1 MFRSWFDR
9 AQTRSNIPG
18 PVKRTRERTRTA
30 LVEILQTTNYNLAV
44 DVRVLFTH
52 IARGAVMAGSSLRT
66 GARSIWL
73 LAAWCTRQASGRFYL
88 DNRGPQ
94 THEHTFLFF
103 CGDDGDDGGVCT
115 GQCKYSKAALTWPL
129 HADGLTYLTHPTCT
143 ASTATCTGTMA
154 SHCTGTIPAPT
165 TWATGIIGGADDTRD
180 PLIYPFGGA
189 NPMQSSAPA
198 NVAQP
203 VMAPIGKRETNP
215 HHLRWPLSREP
226 HVSGNSVGA
235 KLALLR
241 TNALALGV
249 NGGEASET
257 SEISKLVQFPWD
269 AHLLNVWDR
278 IQMRDGELLSTKFDR
293 CPLPHPPP
301 YPRTPFRRL
310 QPDCIADHPHLTL
323 PHPHPTP
330 PLPPLPPLTPLPP
343 PRDPLGSTRPQSVRG
358 SAIRW

>member
-1 MFRSWFDR
+1 
-9 AQTRSNIPG
+9 
-18 PVKRTRERTRTA
+18 
-30 LVEILQTTNYNLAV
+30 
-44 DVRVLFTH
+44 
-52 IARGAVMAGSSLRT
+52 
-66 GARSIWL
+66 
-73 LAAWCTRQASGRFYL
+73 
-88 DNRGPQ
+88 
-94 THEHTFLFF
+94 
-103 CGDDGDDGGVCT
+103 
-115 GQCKYSKAALTWPL
+115 
-129 HADGLTYLTHPTCT
+129 
-143 ASTATCTGTMA
+143 MA

-293 CPLPHPPP
+293 CPLPHPFSPP
-301 YPRTPFRRL
+301 LRTPVPLFGACNPIVL
-310 QPDCIADHPHLTL
+310 QTTPTSLYPT
-323 PHPHPTP
+323 PTP
-330 PLPPLPPLTPLPP
+330 PHLYHHYHHSPHSHPRVTP
-343 PRDPLGSTRPQSVRG
+343 
-358 SAIRW
+358 